1 MESLKV
7 KYNEILARLQ
17 KGQKLYT
24 MLDENNPK
32 DKEKME
38 IYMNRIIQLLEEGDA
53 VLHDLESFGT
63 EVTTKEIN
71 NGFRI

>member
-24 MLDENNPK
+24 MLDENK

-38 IYMNRIIQLLEEGDA
+38 MYMNRIIQLLEEGDA

-63 EVTTKEIN
+63 KVTTKEIN